1 MKASIIIALYNQE
14 KYIEE
19 CLKSLDKQS
28 FTDFE
33 IIIVDDGSTDNSK
46 LKAKSVKSK
55 FKIKNLKLIEQKH
68 QGPAKARN
76 LGVKYAKGD
85 ILVFLDGDMYFAKDF
100 LKDLISPIKLG
111 KTKGTF
117 STEEYVANWDNVW
130 ARCWNYNWNLADK
143 KRIDPQRA
151 DQARDFRAILK
162 KEFEKVKGFDNIGY
176 TDTWTLSE
184 KLDYRPIATKALYYH
199 YNPSSLKEVFIQA
212 KWVAKRKYKF
222 GWLGKLIALLRV
234 NPIFSLV
241 NGLIKSVYK
250 KEPGFLIFKLI
261 YDFGYTIGLLEFVGP
276 K

>member
-46 LKAKSVKSK
+46 LRVKSVKSK

-100 LKDLISPIKLG
+100 LKDLIYPIKLG
-111 KTKGTF
+111 KTKGIF

-162 KEFEKVKGFDNIGY
+162 KEFEKVKGFDDIGY

-184 KLDYRPIATKALYYH
+184 KLDYRPAATKALYYH

-234 NPIFSLV
+234 NLIFSLV
-241 NGLIKSVYK
+241 NGLIKSIYR